1 LKANKKDDL
10 ECTYSTISK
19 HLKSLFMETTR
30 SPYQPIP
37 LEYEITDLKKK
48 TGKVVNNLGK
58 HLKSRL
64 LVFLQQI

>member
-37 LEYEITDLKKK
+37 LEYEITDLKKNWQGCQYSRK
-48 TGKVVNNLGK
+48 TSKIK
-58 HLKSRL
+58 AFS
-64 LVFLQQI
+64 VFTTN